1 MAQLYQPAP
10 SVLFPVGDVFFD
22 RDRPPTCMGDDQQA
36 GRNGRRK
43 GLYLVLGSLGL
54 LVGATV
60 LGVGLTSGHVDGS
73 VSAVTRI
80 NMAPSS
86 TAPPDAAIAAD
97 VSLLKTN
104 QVAAKAV
111 ADGHLDITPKA
122 LSSHYKGASVGDS
135 IVQITTTSSTYPLAA
150 EYANALAK
158 AFLAVQ
164 ANVQGQTLRLQIA
177 EYQGDLAV
185 LNQQVSN
192 LTAQIGALT
201 PAAPT
206 QPTAQASARIQ
217 NLTNQRAS
225 DIQQAN
231 TLTTEINTDQ
241 ANLTILTSGNVV
253 VDAAIPG

>member
-1 MAQLYQPAP
+1 
-10 SVLFPVGDVFFD
+10 
-22 RDRPPTCMGDDQQA
+22 
-36 GRNGRRK
+36 
-43 GLYLVLGSLGL
+43 
-54 LVGATV
+54 
-60 LGVGLTSGHVDGS
+60 
-73 VSAVTRI
+73 
-80 NMAPSS
+80 MAPSS

-158 AFLAVQ
+158 AFLAVE